1 MQMTFDQKWGTKIL
15 IATVLF
21 VSVYMVSGYLPQQS
35 QAVNVYG
42 PDDFWRNYYEGLAG
56 EQFEDAG
63 FDDRGPAWDNI
74 FGNTK
79 KDNGKNLYLLVY
91 KELKS
96 GPADAAIANTA
107 YYFGYTEDTTIDI
120 IDGKLHEIVEFD
132 ASVAQY
138 DVEHDLLT
146 LQGAI
151 DKYNA
156 IYDYYDQQLAIETM
170 SSELSTQVKLQ
181 EMFANGD
188 TSDSGFDLIVDLQRI
203 EYILFGGANESGYG
217 TSGSGGMDL
226 GSDAGSSSEESDDS
240 EDVSDDDSGDGTAE
254 DGEAAAAEA
263 DSEIPVS
270 SDEPIDD
277 KTICFEDNDLNQA
290 FSDFIDIDDSPSDSS
305 AKVKVSTGGDTGDT
319 GGDTDGDT
327 GDSGDSGGSGMGDAS
342 ALSAPPAGDWSRALP
357 CDSFICLEINFI
369 SGEDEPQYEET
380 TNCIDCHFT
389 YIAETLKEVTS
400 HSLAPSKVPGN
411 MMEDA
416 SCKEASVKI
425 FPSIKVFAISSPI
438 LTPSNDNIIVDV
450 SGTWESF
457 MDALKPNRK
466 EEEEEYDPEDPT
478 NYLSRSD
485 YASMWAL
492 NAKGDTVTSVELTD
506 EIITQTL
513 ADFDARIEMAN
524 ELTLTAQM
532 TDMTTMFQSLQYE
545 MDAMNSIFSSIL
557 MSFSADLE
565 YLSTIKDKP
574 YQE

>member
-1 MQMTFDQKWGTKIL
+1 MTFDQKWGTKIL

-21 VSVYMVSGYLPQQS
+21 VSVYMASSGITPSS
-35 QAVNVYG
+35 QAVNIYS

-79 KDNGKNLYLLVY
+79 KDNGKNLYLLIY

-96 GPADAAIANTA
+96 GPADAAISNTA
-107 YYFGYTEDTTIDI
+107 TYFGYTEDTTIDI

-138 DVEHDLLT
+138 DADHDLST
-146 LQGAI
+146 LQGAM

-156 IYDYYDQQLAIETM
+156 IYAYYDQQLAIETM

-240 EDVSDDDSGDGTAE
+240 EGISDDDSGDGTE
-254 DGEAAAAEA
+254 DGEAAAEA

-305 AKVKVSTGGDTGDT
+305 AKVKVSSSDDSSDAGGDSSDGGSGDDTGD
-319 GGDTDGDT
+319 GDV
-327 GDSGDSGGSGMGDAS
+327 SS
-342 ALSAPPAGDWSRALP
+342 LSAPPAGDWSRPLP
-357 CDSFICLEINFI
+357 CDSFICLEINFV

-416 SCKEASVKI
+416 SCKAASTKI
-425 FPSIKVFAISSPI
+425 LPSIRVFAISSPI

-457 MDALKPNRK
+457 MDALQPNRK

-492 NAKGDTVTSVELTD
+492 NAKGDTLSSVELTD